1 MAEWVLRMV
10 IKQLSVFVENQPGR
24 LAEISEVLRQKEINI
39 RALSIADTTNFGIL
53 RMIVNHPARA
63 ESALREQGFTVSQT
77 DVIAVGVTDEPGGLV
92 VALKALADAKIT
104 VEYMDAFV
112 SKAEKTAY
120 VVLRVEDNA
129 VAEKVLCE
137 HGVPILS
144 GEEIY

>member
-1 MAEWVLRMV
+1 MI

-24 LAEISEVLRQKEINI
+24 LAEITDALSKKEIDI

-53 RMIVNHPARA
+53 RLIVNHPSRA

-77 DVIAVGVTDEPGGLV
+77 DVIGIGVEDKPGGLAS
-92 VALKALADAKIT
+92 ALKVLSDAHIA
-104 VEYMDAFV
+104 VEYMYAFV

-120 VVLRVEDNA
+120 VILRVEDNA
-129 VAEKVLCE
+129 FAESVLRE

-144 GEEIY
+144 AAEIY